1 MGTLKGI
8 SNAEMRRQFLAW
20 QCRIRQ
26 ISARDH
32 GGRPVPGMR
41 PRVLSR
47 SGAVIVDAMTILL
60 VPQNTSDSLAFFKF
74 QVQRTNEPRNA
85 YESGLRYLAE
95 GFYQD
100 PDRFADTMTALFASS
115 SPVARRMLRE
125 RECLLSFEQSAQ
137 RYTMFCAVRRLAAR
151 HPAREVTLWHNRMFN
166 PTLAFDSL
174 VLAFQPDWKSANAVP
189 EPHG

>member
-1 MGTLKGI
+1 MSTLKGI

-32 GGRPVPGMR
+32 GGRPLPGMR
-41 PRVLSR
+41 PRVVTR
-47 SGAVIVDAMTILL
+47 SGAEILDAMTILL
-60 VPQNTSDSLAFFKF
+60 VPRHTAESLAFFRF

-85 YESGLRYLAE
+85 YEAGLRFLAE

-100 PDRFADTMTALFASS
+100 ADRFSDTMTALFASS
-115 SPVARRMLRE
+115 SPVARRILRE

-137 RYTMFCAVRRLAAR
+137 RYTMFCGVSRLAAR
-151 HPAREVTLWHNRMFN
+151 HSARELTLWHNRMFN
-166 PTLAFDSL
+166 PGLAFDAL
-174 VLAFQPDWKSANAVP
+174 VLAFHPDWKSANAVP